1 MRNPWVHDDGPDS
14 ASIHESRAKLIG
26 ALLWGVLI
34 VGVGATL
41 VVTGDGIT
49 DLGGVDSAWPAL
61 LYGFGA
67 LVSLLAL
74 PLLLKLAAFSRTL
87 AGIVLLLVGGLI
99 ARFAVAE
106 SERIAAATDA
116 AAAALEPIAEL
127 LELLDVLTRMV

>member
-1 MRNPWVHDDGPDS
+1 M
-14 ASIHESRAKLIG
+14 IG